1 MKIYDLNKKLKEKEQ
16 KMVLLESKAY
26 QKEIDLQIYRK
37 RNKDLEVQLN
47 TQTPGIEELMTTIE
61 VLQKQKA
68 EDEKTII
75 KLEQELREN
84 TQPEH
89 FKYDKMKNN
98 AELIKT
104 QQLYNKLKNTSIKF
118 DKNFE
123 YSINM
128 TDKNDLKILEYSSLV
143 EFPFINRLEIWN
155 PP

>member
-1 MKIYDLNKKLKEKEQ
+1 MKIYDLNKKLKEKKQ
-16 KMVLLESKAY
+16 KMVLLGSKAY
-26 QKEIDLQIYRK
+26 QKEIDLQICRK
-37 RNKDLEVQLN
+37 RNKDLEVQLK

-68 EDEKTII
+68 EDEKTIV

-84 TQPEH
+84 TQPKH
-89 FKYDKMKNN
+89 SKYDKTKNN
-98 AELIKT
+98 AELIKA

-143 EFPFINRLEIWN
+143 EFPFINRLGIWN

>member
-1 MKIYDLNKKLKEKEQ
+1 MKIYDLNKKLKEKKQ
-16 KMVLLESKAY
+16 KMVLLGSKAY
-26 QKEIDLQIYRK
+26 QKEIDLQICRK
-37 RNKDLEVQLN
+37 RNKDLEVQLK

-84 TQPEH
+84 TQPER
-89 FKYDKMKNN
+89 FKYDKTKNN

-143 EFPFINRLEIWN
+143 EFPFINRLGIWN